1 MHQIEDRG
9 GSTMR
14 NAWKLMMALLM
25 TASVIKAE
33 DSQLSSR
40 FVSVGLFKNGLAVVK
55 KSVVIPGPGT
65 FRVNDIPE
73 PVHGTFWI
81 ESGAGIEARMT
92 SQTVETPIRNNIGN
106 NIQEELVG
114 YEVVIYFRDGAIP
127 PATGKIVTVE
137 PSRGESIW
145 DRAYQ
150 SPTYDSFRVASQPS
164 SPRGFLVL
172 DTPEGRTYVDSSMI
186 AYLRAKGSG
195 GTVKQRKPVL
205 LLTVPKTEAKPT
217 EIFYSYLA
225 RGASWAPSY
234 RVDISS
240 PDLLA
245 IEQNAVVKN
254 ELGDIA
260 DAEISLISGF
270 PNIQFAHVTSPFSLR
285 TTWTQFFQ
293 QLNQRFSSTNPIG
306 INIARQQAV
315 TVNDIG
321 QGSGLDMSAIPAG
334 EGVDLHYQSL
344 GKRTLA
350 EGDSM
355 VVGTVSG
362 KAPYRRIVEWIVPD
376 TREANGRYIQDYQ
389 RQQDPEKYEDAVWDA
404 VRFKNP
410 FSFPMTTA
418 PAMIVSK
425 GRFGGQHL
433 SYWVNPGEET
443 TLHITKA
450 LSLRTYHVEHEEPGE
465 RDIVYVGG
473 NDFRKTVVKGELK
486 INNHRKEK
494 AMIVIRRCFSGD
506 LMSADGS
513 PTCLLREEGVYSINK
528 RNELTWTV
536 GLNPGE
542 EKTLTYRYTVLV
554 DN

>member
-1 MHQIEDRG
+1 
-9 GSTMR
+9 MR

-25 TASVIKAE
+25 MASVIRAE
-33 DSQLSSR
+33 DFQLSSR
-40 FVSVGLFKNGLAVVK
+40 FVSIGLFKNGLTVVK
-55 KSVVIPGPGT
+55 KSVFIPGPGT
-65 FRVNDIPE
+65 YRVNDIPE

-92 SQTVETPIRNNIGN
+92 SQMVETPIRGNIGN
-106 NIQEELVG
+106 NFQEELVG

-127 PATGKIVTVE
+127 PATGKIVAIE
-137 PSRGESIW
+137 PNRGENTW
-145 DRAYQ
+145 DRTYQ
-150 SPTYDSFRVASQPS
+150 NPAYDSFRFASQPS

-172 DTPEGRTYVDSSMI
+172 DAPEGRTYIDSSMI
-186 AYLRAKGSG
+186 AYLRAKGSS
-195 GTVKQRKPVL
+195 GTVRQRKPVL
-205 LLTVPKTEAKPT
+205 LLTVPKTEAKPA

-240 PDLLA
+240 PDLLT
-245 IEQNAVVKN
+245 IDQNAVVRN

-270 PNIQFAHVTSPFSLR
+270 PNIQFAHVISPFSLR
-285 TTWTQFFQ
+285 TTWAQFFQ

-306 INIARQQAV
+306 LNIARQQAV

-321 QGSGLDMSAIPAG
+321 QGSGLDLPAMPAG
-334 EGVDLHYQSL
+334 EGVDLYYQSI

-425 GRFGGQHL
+425 GRFDGQHL

-450 LSLRTYHVEHEEPGE
+450 LSLRTYHAEHEESGE
-465 RDIVYVGG
+465 REIVYVGG

-486 INNHRKEK
+486 VINHRKEN
-494 AMIVIRRCFSGD
+494 AMIVVRRRFSGD

-528 RNELTWTV
+528 RNELTWSV
-536 GLNPGE
+536 DLNPGE
-542 EKTLTYRYTVLV
+542 EKTLTYRYSVLV